1 MTEQEKQGAPDVS
14 GQAEDDSSAPE
25 QQDAPEQTEQE
36 VPPEAQEQLRAAV
49 DTALAKPQQAQ
60 GFLNNIPDLSAS
72 GGIKDKVNGVL
83 TAVLGGI
90 DTLQQYKWLI
100 PEKYIEPIQKLEDA
114 LRKVQ
119 GWLD

>member
-1 MTEQEKQGAPDVS
+1 MTEQNEIPK
-14 GQAEDDSSAPE
+14 
-25 QQDAPEQTEQE
+25 
-36 VPPEAQEQLRAAV
+36 EAQTQLRSAV

-60 GFLNNIPDLSAS
+60 GFLSNIPDLSSA
-72 GGIKDKVNGVL
+72 GGIKDKVNNVL